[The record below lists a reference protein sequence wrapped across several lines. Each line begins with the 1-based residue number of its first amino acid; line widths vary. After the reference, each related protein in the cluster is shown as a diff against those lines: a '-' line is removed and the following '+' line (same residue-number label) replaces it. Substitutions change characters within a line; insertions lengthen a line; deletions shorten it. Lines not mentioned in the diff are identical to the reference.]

1 MYKLYSP
8 MILYIRV
15 SSLAEAAR
23 PGSGPNRDT
32 TSDSVMATGP
42 GAPAFRRAASHHQNR
57 RYAAALPGR
66 AHLESES
73 AGAAQT

>member
-8 MILYIRV
+8 TLYIRV

-57 RYAAALPGR
+57 
-66 AHLESES
+66 
-73 AGAAQT
+73 